1 MNTNYL
7 TLSLIYKKEN
17 EKVIDN
23 LNLKML
29 QNVISIINL
38 KFKCILINLQNIFVN
53 YWNWLI
59 NYKFLLI
66 YKYLKDLL
74 KIFIALNIFILYCRE
89 FKNFD

>member
-53 YWNWLI
+53 YWKLI
-59 NYKFLLI
+59 DQL
-66 YKYLKDLL
+66 
-74 KIFIALNIFILYCRE
+74 
-89 FKNFD
+89 